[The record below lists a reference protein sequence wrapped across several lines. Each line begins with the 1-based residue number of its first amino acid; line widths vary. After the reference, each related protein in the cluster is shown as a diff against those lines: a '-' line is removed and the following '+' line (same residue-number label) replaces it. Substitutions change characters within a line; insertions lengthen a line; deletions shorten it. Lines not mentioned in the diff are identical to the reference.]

1 MNRFSVSRLGI
12 PTLRRKP
19 PASPSMLAA
28 SRWVDSTHAELEW
41 GRARASS
48 LRWSVA
54 GAVTG
59 ALISTIAFAPAA
71 WLASAVSGATRQQFM
86 LVEARGTV
94 WSGSAVAVLTGGEG
108 SRDASALPG
117 RLAWSLRPRGLA
129 LEVVL
134 SQPCCLSGNVAVLLR
149 PGVGRW
155 AAELL
160 PTSAPI
166 GQWPGS
172 WLSGLGTPWNTV
184 QIGGTLRVLSSGL
197 AVESVQGRWHM
208 TGGVDV
214 ELTGASSRLSTLD
227 TLGSYRLS
235 LRGQPPNAGAK
246 PEAGDMV
253 KITLTTL
260 EGALQVNGTGTWGPG
275 GFHFLGEAASRDA
288 DEAALTNLLNLIGR
302 REGARSVISIG

>member
-1 MNRFSVSRLGI
+1 MTRFSVRRLGI
-12 PTLRRKP
+12 PTLRRKAP
-19 PASPSMLAA
+19 TLPSMLAV
-28 SRWVDSTHAELEW
+28 SRWADSTHAEIEW

-59 ALISTIAFAPAA
+59 ALISAIVFAPAA

-134 SQPCCLSGNVAVLLR
+134 SQPCCLSGSVAILLR
-149 PGVGRW
+149 PGIGRW
-155 AAELL
+155 TAEVR
-160 PTSAPI
+160 PTSAPM

-172 WLSGLGTPWNTV
+172 WLSGLGTPWNTL
-184 QIGGTLRVLSSGL
+184 QIGGTLRLLSSGL
-197 AVESVQGRWHM
+197 TLESAQGRWHM
-208 TGGVDV
+208 TGGADI
-214 ELTGASSRLSTLD
+214 ELMGASSRLSTLD

-235 LRGQPPNAGAK
+235 LQGQPPSPGAK
-246 PEAGDMV
+246 SEAGDVV
-253 KITLTTL
+253 KITLTTV

-275 GFHFLGEAASRDA
+275 GLHFLGEAASRDA
-288 DEAALTNLLNLIGR
+288 DESALTNLLNLIGR

>member
-12 PTLRRKP
+12 TSLRRRTP
-19 PASPSMLAA
+19 SSPSMLAA

-41 GRARASS
+41 GKARASS

-59 ALISTIAFAPAA
+59 ALISAIGFAPAA
-71 WLASAVSGATRQQFM
+71 WMASAVSTATRQQFM

-129 LEVVL
+129 LEVQL
-134 SQPCCLSGNVAVLLR
+134 SQSCCLSGNVAILLR
-149 PGVGRW
+149 PGMGRW
-155 AAELL
+155 TAELL
-160 PTSAPI
+160 PTAAAI

-184 QIGGTLRVLSSGL
+184 QIGGTLRLLSSGL
-197 AVESVQGRWHM
+197 TLESVQGRWRM
-208 TGGVDV
+208 TGGADV
-214 ELTGASSRLSTLD
+214 ELMGASSRLSTLD

-235 LRGQPPNAGAK
+235 LQGQPPSADAK

-253 KITLTTL
+253 KITLTTV
-260 EGALQVNGTGTWGPG
+260 EGALQVNGTGTWGSG
-275 GFHFLGEAASRDA
+275 GFHFLGEAGSRDA
-288 DEAALTNLLNLIGR
+288 DESALTNLLNLIGR

>member
-12 PTLRRKP
+12 PRLRRKAP
-19 PASPSMLAA
+19 SSPSMLAA
-28 SRWVDSTHAELEW
+28 SRWADSTHAELEW
-41 GRARASS
+41 GKARASS

-59 ALISTIAFAPAA
+59 ALISAIAFAPAA

-129 LEVVL
+129 LEVRL
-134 SQPCCLSGNVAVLLR
+134 SQPCCLSGNVAILLR
-149 PGVGRW
+149 PGMGRW
-155 AAELL
+155 TTELL
-160 PTSAPI
+160 PTSVPI

-184 QIGGTLRVLSSGL
+184 QIGGTLRLLSSGL
-197 AVESVQGRWHM
+197 TLESVQGRWRM
-208 TGGVDV
+208 TGSADV
-214 ELTGASSRLSTLD
+214 ELMGASSRLSTLD

-235 LRGQPPNAGAK
+235 LQGQPSSPGAK
-246 PEAGDMV
+246 PETDDMV
-253 KITLTTL
+253 KITLTTV

-275 GFHFLGEAASRDA
+275 VFHFLGEAGSRDA
-288 DEAALTNLLNLIGR
+288 DESALTNLLNLIGR